1 MKRSARRPPR
11 LTQFGL
17 LAYLLSLIAC
27 AADDTTAPPDA
38 GEEPWREPNYA
49 RLPEDD
55 PNQTCCFV
63 QSMRYQH
70 RDSRPGG
77 RRPCDRD
84 PNAGPRIPSRD
95 TNDFVL
101 RIVDGCP
108 VFVLADDESPDAGP
122 GLDAGEVGDAGGSGS
137 TLYRPG
143 APIFDVLDR
152 DYPELTCCHQPST
165 SFCGPIFV
173 GGRRRCSTNG
183 VRSSG
188 GYDTADP
195 YSHELR
201 VVDGCPVYVEVA
213 DCCCDP
219 GESIGPP

>member
-1 MKRSARRPPR
+1 MNRPAIPARWAFQ
-11 LTQFGL
+11 LGA
-17 LAYLLSLIAC
+17 LAWLVSMGAC
-27 AADDTTAPPDA
+27 APDDASTAPPDA

-63 QSMRYQH
+63 QSMRYMH
-70 RDSRPGG
+70 RDSQPGG

-108 VFVLADDESPDAGP
+108 VFVLPDDESPDAGP
-122 GLDAGEVGDAGGSGS
+122 GSDAGDLGDAGGSGAIR
-137 TLYRPG
+137 YRPG
-143 APIFDVLDR
+143 EPIFEVLDR
-152 DYPELTCCHQPST
+152 DYPELTCCYEPST
-165 SFCGPIFV
+165 SFCGRLYV
-173 GGRRRCSTNG
+173 GGRRVCNDSPAGSTG
-183 VRSSG
+183 PS
-188 GYDTADP
+188 TANP

-201 VVDGCPVYVEVA
+201 VVDGCPVNVAVA
-213 DCCCDP
+213 DCCCDE